1 MEDCTAL
8 VAVEQPALPVT
19 FEAELELASDF
30 ARASKAKATQA
41 AYESD
46 FRIFESWCRQRGLN
60 ALPALPATVCAFLA
74 TQAGLGKRASTLGR
88 RLAAI
93 GYFHK
98 LASETNP
105 VGDETIK
112 ATLSGIRRSI
122 GSAPVRKRA
131 ATADIVL
138 SMVGTGGADTLRQL
152 RDRAILLVGFA
163 SAMRRSEIVA
173 LNLEDIE
180 WTAEGVMIRIRRSKT
195 DQEGAGAAVAVPKGE
210 TACPVVALRTWLDAA
225 GISEGPVFRRVR
237 NRRAQ
242 RVCAERLSARNVAA
256 IVKAGAVRLGFDA
269 STFGAHSLRSGLVTS
284 AVKRGVN
291 LLKICDQTRHKSV
304 EMLRVYCRDA
314 ELFNGNAAAG
324 LL

>member
-1 MEDCTAL
+1 MGDCTAL
-8 VAVEQPALPVT
+8 AVIEPALPVT
-19 FEAELELASDF
+19 FEAELELATDF
-30 ARASKAKATQA
+30 ARASKAKSTQA
-41 AYESD
+41 AYASD
-46 FRIFESWCRQRGLN
+46 FRIFDLWCRERALN
-60 ALPALPATVCAFLA
+60 SLPAAPATVCAFLA
-74 TQAGLGKRASTLGR
+74 AQAGLGKRASTLSR
-88 RLAAI
+88 RLASI
-93 GYFHK
+93 KYFHGI
-98 LASETNP
+98 AREPSPT
-105 VGDETIK
+105 GDETIK

-131 ATADIVL
+131 ATSDIVL
-138 SMVGTGGADTLRQL
+138 GMVGTAGNQTLRQL

-173 LNLEDIE
+173 LDVEHLE
-180 WTAEGVMIRIRRSKT
+180 WTAEGVRVRICKSKT
-195 DQEGAGAAVAVPKGE
+195 DQEGVGGSVAVPKGE
-210 TACPVVALRTWLDAA
+210 TACPVAALRAWLDAS
-225 GISEGPVFRRVR
+225 GIVEGAVFRRIR
-237 NRRAQ
+237 NRRNQ
-242 RVCAERLSARNVAA
+242 RVIADRLSGRVVAE
-256 IVKAGAVRLGFDA
+256 IVKKNAARLGFDA

>member
-1 MEDCTAL
+1 MNMLTVITES
-8 VAVEQPALPVT
+8 ALPVA
-19 FEAELELASDF
+19 FEAELQLASDF
-30 ARASKAKATQA
+30 ARASKAKATQQ
-41 AYESD
+41 AYSSD
-46 FRIFESWCRQRGLN
+46 FRIFDSWCRARGLN
-60 ALPALPATVCAFLA
+60 ALPAAPSAVCAFLA
-74 TQAGLGKRASTLGR
+74 AQAGLGKRASTLGR

-98 LASETNP
+98 LAGEPSP
-105 VGDETIK
+105 IGDETIK

-131 ATADIVL
+131 ATSDIVL
-138 SMVGTGGADTLRQL
+138 GMVATGGAETLRQV

-163 SAMRRSEIVA
+163 SAMRRSELVA
-173 LNLEDIE
+173 LDVADLE
-180 WTAEGVMIRIRRSKT
+180 WTAEGVLIHIRKSKT

-210 TACPVVALRTWLDAA
+210 TACPVAALRAWLDAA
-225 GISEGPVFRRVR
+225 GITEGAVFRRIW
-237 NRRAQ
+237 NKSNQ
-242 RVCAERLSARNVAA
+242 RLGQARLKGRKVAV
-256 IVKAGAVRLGFDA
+256 IVKKNAQRLGFDP

-291 LLKICDQTRHKSV
+291 LLKICDQTRHRSV

-314 ELFNGNAAAG
+314 ELFNGNAAQG